1 MREKNLG
8 LFTTSQPNDTLIS
21 HVCVIFYT
29 RQKVDFHFNRAYL
42 TDEEKE
48 FWIGL
53 VQILDPVH
61 KNSKYCSMQSPVFS
75 RKRAK
80 NQSIPRTRA
89 ESMQNGK

>member
-8 LFTTSQPNDTLIS
+8 SFTTSQPNDTLIS

-48 FWIGL
+48 F
-53 VQILDPVH
+53 
-61 KNSKYCSMQSPVFS
+61 
-75 RKRAK
+75 
-80 NQSIPRTRA
+80 
-89 ESMQNGK
+89 